1 MRICEGGLHM
11 RYLEK
16 GVCAMVMLATFS
28 TYAADAPA
36 PVPPLIAGAL
46 PYVPITGAVAAPDK
60 SRAYKVIF
68 DVTRAAEQPGRPVDG
83 VLFAATDLSAL
94 RGQGVPERNT
104 RFALIFHG
112 PAVDGLLDH
121 AAYRA
126 KFGTDNPNLEMLA
139 ALKRAGV
146 ELMACGQYL
155 GAMKDRPEHAL
166 TRCVDCSRSLSDA
179 DHVSEQRLRP
189 ARILIAIRTSPGA

>member
-1 MRICEGGLHM
+1 MYAHCHGGLHM
-11 RYLEK
+11 RYLDK
-16 GVCAMVMLATFS
+16 GVSAMLMLATFS

-46 PYVPITGAVAAPDK
+46 PYVPIAGAVAAPDK
-60 SRAYKVIF
+60 GRAYKVIF

-104 RFALIFHG
+104 KFALIFHG

-126 KFGTDNPNLEMLA
+126 KFGMDNPNLEMLA

-146 ELMACGQYL
+146 EVMACGQYL
-155 GAMKDRPEHAL
+155 GAMKIDPSTLSRDVSIAAEAYLTLITYQNNGYAL
-166 TRCVDCSRSLSDA
+166 L
-179 DHVSEQRLRP
+179 EF
-189 ARILIAIRTSPGA
+189 